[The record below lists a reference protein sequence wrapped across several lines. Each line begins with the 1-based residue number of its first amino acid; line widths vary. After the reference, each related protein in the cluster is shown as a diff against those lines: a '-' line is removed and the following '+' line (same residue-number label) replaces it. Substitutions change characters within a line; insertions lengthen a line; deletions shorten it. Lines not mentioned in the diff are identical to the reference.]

1 VDARFGDLAD
11 HRSLVDAAHGVD
23 CVLRC
28 AANTGPWGPETAYKR
43 ANVWDLKSRVE
54 AAQAAGVQRFVPVNS
69 ITVSVNSITVH
80 GNDVRGTA
88 DETAPLR
95 AEPNL
100 YCRTKV
106 EGERLQLELIHKQG
120 APITIVRPG
129 WIYGPRDAASFARF
143 ATLIRDGKMMIIGSG
158 ASHIPLIYV
167 RNAAEGVTLASAAP
181 DAERTRWSTM
191 SVYGVRHSVAWY
203 RATACAPTPV
213 GSRG

>member
-1 VDARFGDLAD
+1 VRFGDLAD
-11 HRSLVDAAHGVD
+11 HRSLVDTAHGVD

-28 AANTGPWGPETAYKR
+28 AAKTDPWRPETAYKR

-54 AAQAAGVQRFVPVNS
+54 AAQATGVQRFVPVS
-69 ITVSVNSITVH
+69 SITVH

-129 WIYGPRDAASFARF
+129 WSYGPRDAASFARF
-143 ATLIRDGKMMIIGSG
+143 ATLIRDGKMVIIGSG

-167 RNAAEGVTLASAAP
+167 RNAP

-213 GSRG
+213 GSRGSRLVRVIVVNTRKRRHKI

>member
-1 VDARFGDLAD
+1 VDVRFGDLAD
-11 HRSLVDAAHGVD
+11 HRSLVDVAHGVD

-28 AANTGPWGPETAYKR
+28 AAKTGPWRPETAYKR

-54 AAQAAGVQRFVPVNS
+54 AAQATGVQRFVH
-69 ITVSVNSITVH
+69 VSSITVH

-143 ATLIRDGKMMIIGSG
+143 ATLIRDGKMVIIGSG